1 MTVEGCLHV
10 VRKLTLVGSVLGVL
24 GQGLIPLEVASTV
37 VLAVDVVVV
46 DGSVLVATGGSHSL
60 RSRLRSRLLGGRLRL
75 GLGSLSLGLDNRL
88 RPGSRGRR
96 RGRRRL
102 GGGAGLGLLNSG
114 VGRRRGR
121 RRGSD
126 RRGGNGLR
134 SRSRGRLRGRD
145 EVRRVGRDGH
155 GDDVNNPFGGSDCG
169 ADRGSGGKKSKR
181 GLHFVKVDIENAKPV
196 ATSVSLQVARE
207 TGGVREVYNEK
218 E

>member
-1 MTVEGCLHV
+1 M
-10 VRKLTLVGSVLGVL
+10 RKLTLVGSALGVL

-46 DGSVLVATGGSHSL
+46 DGSALVATGGSHSL

-88 RPGSRGRR
+88 RLGSRGRR

-102 GGGAGLGLLNSG
+102 GGGGGLGLLDGG
-114 VGRRRGR
+114 VGRRRRGR
-121 RRGSD
+121 RRSD

-145 EVRRVGRDGH
+145 EVRRVGGDGH
-155 GDDVNNPFGGSDCG
+155 GDDVNNPFGGSDCS

-196 ATSVSLQVARE
+196 ATSVSLVSRE
-207 TGGVREVYNEK
+207 TGGVREVYNE
-218 E
+218 EE